1 MKKLMFCIV
10 MACGLG
16 MGCSK
21 QESIPVRN
29 IEDLPAA
36 KDFRERLCQA
46 ENGWLVRYFPQVD
59 NYLNTNITEN
69 IKTNYNSLY
78 PEILSRRLG
87 VGGYNLF
94 VKFQPDGTLKMLT
107 DIAFRQSEAD
117 RTEMERKTYYAPEF
131 NLEVTEANYEIKVA
145 EGLNLILTT
154 PTMLD
159 QLKGFDVNVESRFSP
174 VRVEEDKIVLRTAN
188 YLGEGSEWIELT
200 PLDFPMEEWKERMQR
215 RIDRKERFRKRSF
228 ATGNQKARRP
238 CVLQILLTATGEVVY
253 QSTMDFGYTLM
264 DDRMTYHYGHT
275 RENGERVARYDRLQY
290 ELFYKNEQPEKT
302 VEGYDGSTYYT
313 ALGSGYIATEEG
325 IFFLPGLKFNEEVV
339 FQEFVEKGSREWEG
353 VAGPY
358 TARIKLN

>member
-1 MKKLMFCIV
+1 MKKLIFYIM

-29 IEDLPAA
+29 IEDLSAA

-107 DIAFRQSEAD
+107 DIAYRQSDAD
-117 RTEMERKTYYAPEF
+117 QTEMERKTYYVPEF

-145 EGLNLILTT
+145 GGIE
-154 PTMLD
+154 PD
-159 QLKGFDVNVESRFSP
+159 FDDAYHARP
-174 VRVEEDKIVLRTAN
+174 AK
-188 YLGEGSEWIELT
+188 
-200 PLDFPMEEWKERMQR
+200 
-215 RIDRKERFRKRSF
+215 RI
-228 ATGNQKARRP
+228 
-238 CVLQILLTATGEVVY
+238 
-253 QSTMDFGYTLM
+253 
-264 DDRMTYHYGHT
+264 
-275 RENGERVARYDRLQY
+275 
-290 ELFYKNEQPEKT
+290 
-302 VEGYDGSTYYT
+302 
-313 ALGSGYIATEEG
+313 
-325 IFFLPGLKFNEEVV
+325 
-339 FQEFVEKGSREWEG
+339 
-353 VAGPY
+353 
-358 TARIKLN
+358 

>member
-1 MKKLMFCIV
+1 
-10 MACGLG
+10 

-29 IEDLPAA
+29 IEDLSAA

-107 DIAFRQSEAD
+107 DIAYRQSDAD
-117 RTEMERKTYYAPEF
+117 QTEMERKTYYVPEF
-131 NLEVTEANYEIKVA
+131 NLQVTEANYEIKVA

-159 QLKGFDVNVESRFSP
+159 QLKGFEVNVENRFSP

-188 YLGEGSEWIELT
+188 YLDEGSEWIELT

-228 ATGNQKARRP
+228 ATGNQKSRRP

-275 RENGERVARYDRLQY
+275 RKNGERVARYDRLQY
-290 ELFYKNEQPEKT
+290 ELFYKNEQPERRWK
-302 VEGYDGSTYYT
+302 
-313 ALGSGYIATEEG
+313 ATM
-325 IFFLPGLKFNEEVV
+325 
-339 FQEFVEKGSREWEG
+339 
-353 VAGPY
+353 A
-358 TARIKLN
+358 ARITRRWGRDIWLLKRESFPARTEVQRGGRVSGVCRERKSGMGRSGRALYRPNKI